1 MVFYDKEGNKHTYNI
16 EGKQPFDKG
25 TQAKIYR
32 ISNTE
37 CLKVLNKDPQNYFNE
52 DTYNTI
58 RSLSLNGLVQLGI
71 PFYLD
76 GKIKAY
82 TMEYLERSEVSILDM
97 PTEYTLDNLNSLY
110 KDMLVLTKNLILVE
124 DLIHRNLIVGPS
136 SVKIIDLDRYLKLSF
151 DNDIQY
157 ANTWYLLYAFRRLF
171 QEELISKN
179 YHLNNNKV
187 GDKTF
192 NEYIL
197 YLFEYNG
204 YKKEPAMV
212 LERKMIGTRT
222 PMELFNR
229 KW

>member
-1 MVFYDKEGNKHTYNI
+1 MVFYDKDGNKHTYNI

-110 KDMLVLTKNLILVE
+110 KDMLVLTKNLILAT
-124 DLIHRNLIVGPS
+124 DLYYRNIIIGDKKMS
-136 SVKIIDLDRYLKLSF
+136 IIDFDGYKKLTF
-151 DNDIQY
+151 NNDILWH
-157 ANTWYLLYAFRRLF
+157 NINNLLYAFRGCYKKAL
-171 QEELISKN
+171 ENIGIDTSTKMIGNMTVEDYLC
-179 YHLNNNKV
+179 
-187 GDKTF
+187 
-192 NEYIL
+192 
-197 YLFEYNG
+197 YLFGYNG
-204 YKKEPAMV
+204 YKEEPAKV